1 MSDTPKKEHQFTS
14 SWRWTD
20 SFESWVESLVS
31 GYTVNVCAGLCPLG
45 DVRVDLMSPLEIVGL
60 MEADENTSLSDA
72 RGVLS
77 ELLDERFIGRDV
89 VQELYGATDPASHE
103 LAEYIDTDGCVRAD
117 VFSDNPLPFA
127 DNTFDWT
134 VSDPPW
140 KELPTSDREHL
151 FDELVRI
158 TKPGGHI
165 LFNAWWIPT
174 SDSVSLDH
182 IRFRQDNDRY
192 NMGTPNISYASV
204 YTVHSSPHTA
214 RYLSQT
220 FSNREFAPEPSSL
233 KETIE
238 AETAYRL
245 EHVEGVSHEAY
256 DIRAV
261 GPDTSQRCPHCGCT
275 NLSPATG
282 AAGLNVNGDEQLY
295 QCPAC
300 EYPVPEHELEEV
312 AAGNIQ
318 RVRYEHGW
326 SAIPPREL
334 KQVNPNNPPDSII
347 EQLESEPGISTGS
360 AKAYLKAAIG
370 VSGNETG
377 VGYRESVRGCG
388 EGLSGAGRTT
398 NAD

>member
-45 DVRVDLMSPLEIVGL
+45 DVRVDLMSPLEIIGL

-72 RGVLS
+72 RDVLS
-77 ELLDERFIGRDV
+77 ELLDEQFIGRDV

-117 VFSDNPLPFA
+117 VFSDDPLPFA

-140 KELPTSDREHL
+140 KELPTGDREHL

-220 FSNREFAPEPSSL
+220 FTNREFTPEPSSL

-245 EHVEGVSHEAY
+245 EHVEGVPHEAY

-282 AAGLNVNGDEQLY
+282 AAGLNISADERLY
-295 QCPAC
+295 QCPSC
-300 EYPVPEHELEEV
+300 EYPVPEHELKEI

-326 SAIPPREL
+326 SDIPPREL
-334 KQVNPNNPPDSII
+334 ERTNPNNPPEGII
-347 EQLESEPGISTGS
+347 DRLESEPGIGTGS
-360 AKAYLKAAIG
+360 AEAYLKAAIG
-370 VSGNETG
+370 VSGKETG
-377 VGYRESVRGCG
+377 ATSRESVRGG
-388 EGLSGAGRTT
+388 GVNPPTAGRTT